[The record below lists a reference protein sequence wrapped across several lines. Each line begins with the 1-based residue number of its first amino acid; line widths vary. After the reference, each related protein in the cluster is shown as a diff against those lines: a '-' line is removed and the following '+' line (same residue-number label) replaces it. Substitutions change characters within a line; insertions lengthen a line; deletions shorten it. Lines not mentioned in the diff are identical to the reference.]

1 MKSDLGSDVFD
12 SAGIINNLVY
22 AIFLSAAQRI
32 LESNSNIPVSVVLAA
47 NIVPSSLV
55 SIFAPYFIH
64 RIPYSTRIIAVVVA
78 SLGALLVVAWIDN
91 VALRLMGVMICSVGS
106 GLGELTFLM
115 MTSYYES
122 SSVSAW
128 SSGTGGSGLLGSFL
142 FLAFTV
148 WARLSLTIT
157 LCIVAAL
164 PPVMLVVYFFYL
176 RISSATMKLQK
187 EFMEA
192 QKAWMEPAQL
202 GSADSGLLPI
212 QKEKYTPSSP
222 AESELGESALRAD
235 KWPVREAATLRER
248 VQLVK
253 LLIVPYVLPLF
264 VVYWAQYLTNSGI
277 TPTILFN
284 LNKTPFQ
291 KMTDHYIYYQAL
303 YQAGVFISRS
313 SVSIL
318 HIQRVWIPSSMQVLT
333 MLLLLSQALFGWMP
347 SVYLVFAVIFWEGLL
362 GGSTYVNTY
371 FNVSK
376 DVPSTHREF
385 SMGVCGVGG
394 SMGITIAAFVGMA
407 LEMGLCKFQVSQGN
421 MLCKQH

>member
-1 MKSDLGSDVFD
+1 MAIRAAFFIC
-12 SAGIINNLVY
+12 GIINNLVY

-64 RIPYSTRIIAVVVA
+64 RIPY
-78 SLGALLVVAWIDN
+78 
-91 VALRLMGVMICSVGS
+91 S

-176 RISSATMKLQK
+176 PSEGIYG
-187 EFMEA
+187 
-192 QKAWMEPAQL
+192 
-202 GSADSGLLPI
+202 GSEGVDGARAVGGLLPI